1 MNEAKFLNWEPPQLA
16 DLPLL
21 EPATAVQ
28 RLKHNQQVGQLLAQ
42 TLVAIQDI
50 YDRTYM
56 MHRVALQLE
65 ALEQLA
71 QITQITEILIKRRR
85 WELDEVAQCSAPF
98 YQASPHESPQEDRV
112 YDLKAHFSQ
121 LRMLVLDYHYQH
133 KALKAA
139 AWNLEECGMA
149 ELAMLL
155 QDCASRLQQ
164 DAWFLDAALKRTQ
177 RQVSQGK

>member
-1 MNEAKFLNWEPPQLA
+1 MNEAKFLSWEPPQLA

-21 EPATAVQ
+21 EPPIAVQ
-28 RLKHNQQVGQLLAQ
+28 RLKHNQRVGQLLAQ
-42 TLVAIQDI
+42 TLAGIQDI
-50 YDRTYM
+50 YDRTCM
-56 MHRVALQLE
+56 MHRAALRLE
-65 ALEQLA
+65 APEQLA
-71 QITQITEILIKRRR
+71 QMTEILIKRRR
-85 WELDEVAQCSAPF
+85 WELDEVAQYSAPF
-98 YQASPHESPQEDRV
+98 YQASPCETPQEDGV

-133 KALKAA
+133 KALQAA
-139 AWNLEECGMA
+139 AWNLEEGGMA